1 MENTDI
7 QNEPTLGQSILKNAI
22 GLALFAFITAG
33 VIAIVQG
40 TTKDTI
46 ELNIAKAKAKALYE
60 IVPQSSVDND
70 VLTDSIALMSENAK
84 KRMNVNLLGP
94 LDEEATLHYAKKD
107 GNVHTIIL
115 PAVAPDGYTTA
126 IRLLV
131 GIGLDGSVSGVRIVD
146 HKETPGLGDKVELKK
161 SNWVLSFNGR
171 SLIDPDVDY
180 WKVKKDGGDFD
191 QFTGATITPRA
202 VVDAVKRSLEFYQLY
217 KSTILEMAPQN
228 SSASIP
234 NRPTSQKEEV

>member
-33 VIAIVQG
+33 VIAIVQS

-70 VLTDSIALMSENAK
+70 VLIDSIALMSENAK
-84 KRMNVNLLGP
+84 KRMNINLLGP

-107 GNVHTIIL
+107 GKVHTIIL
-115 PAVAPDGYTTA
+115 PAIAPDGYTTA

-131 GIGLDGSVSGVRIVD
+131 GIRLDGSVSGVRIVD

-161 SNWVLSFNGR
+161 SNWVLSFNDR
-171 SLIDPDVDY
+171 SLIDPDIDR
-180 WKVKKDGGDFD
+180 WKVKKDGGEFD

-202 VVDAVKRSLEFYQLY
+202 VVDAVKRSLEFYQQY
-217 KSTILEMAPQN
+217 KSTILELAPQN
-228 SSASIP
+228 LNESTP
-234 NRPTSQKEEV
+234 NQPASQKEEA